1 MKILINWLLFIIVIA
16 TNALANILPINGYNT
31 GQISAFY
38 PNYFVPAGFT
48 FSIWGIIYLFL
59 LNYCISYTYF
69 TIKQRQFPEI
79 IKYLDAITP
88 YFWVTCILNAGW
100 ILAWH
105 YLQVGISVVIM
116 LTFLIALIQIFV
128 IMQKQLVTLKPLYQF
143 LIKTPFSVYL
153 GWISVATIANITA
166 YLVHLKWSGFGID
179 PIYWTILM
187 IAIAIVLGI
196 FFIVYF
202 KNIAHPLVL
211 VWALWGIKAAQGPK
225 SELINQLTVVGILVL
240 VSLVIRITIRK
251 IIAQKK

>member
-1 MKILINWLLFIIVIA
+1 MKIIINWVLFIIVIA

-59 LNYCISYTYF
+59 LNYSISYTYF
-69 TIKQRQFPEI
+69 TIKQRQFPHI
-79 IKYLDAITP
+79 KKYLDAITP
-88 YFWVTCILNAGW
+88 YYWFTCILNAGW

-105 YLQVGISVVIM
+105 YLQVGVSVLIM
-116 LTFLIALIQIFV
+116 LAFLVSLIKVFM
-128 IMQKQLVTLKPLYQF
+128 IMQQEALTIKPLYQF
-143 LIKTPFSVYL
+143 LIKTPFSIYL

-166 YLVHLKWSGFGID
+166 LLVHLKWNGFVID

-187 IAIAIVLGI
+187 ISIAIILGI
-196 FFIVYF
+196 YFIVFF

-225 SELINQLTVVGILVL
+225 SQLINQLTVIGILVL
-240 VSLVIRITIRK
+240 AFLISREIIRK
-251 IIAQKK
+251 ILVR

>member
-1 MKILINWLLFIIVIA
+1 MKLLINWFLFMMVIA

-59 LNYCISYTYF
+59 LNYSISYTYF

-79 IKYLDAITP
+79 KKYLDAITP
-88 YFWVTCILNAGW
+88 YYWVTCILNAGW

-105 YLQVGISVVIM
+105 YLQVGISVLIM
-116 LTFLIALIQIFV
+116 LIFLISLIQIFV
-128 IMQKQLVTLKPLYQF
+128 IMQKQVLTIKPLYQF

-166 YLVHLKWSGFGID
+166 LLVHLKWNGFGID
-179 PIYWTILM
+179 PIYWTLTLIS
-187 IAIAIVLGI
+187 IAILLSVY
-196 FFIVYF
+196 FIIQF
-202 KNIAHPLVL
+202 KNIAYPLVV

-225 SELINQLTVVGILVL
+225 SVLINQITVLGILLIAAL
-240 VSLVIRITIRK
+240 VSSTAI
-251 IIAQKK
+251 KKVMTR

>member
-1 MKILINWLLFIIVIA
+1 MKILNNWFLFMMVIA
-16 TNALANILPINGYNT
+16 INALANILPINGYNT

-59 LNYCISYTYF
+59 LNYSISYTYF

-79 IKYLDAITP
+79 KKYLDAITP
-88 YFWVTCILNAGW
+88 YYWVTCILNAGW

-105 YLQVGISVVIM
+105 YLQVGISVLIM
-116 LTFLIALIQIFV
+116 LIFLVSLIQIFV
-128 IMQKQLVTLKPLYQF
+128 IMQKQVLTIKPLYQF

-166 YLVHLKWSGFGID
+166 LLVHLKWNGFGID
-179 PIYWTILM
+179 PIYWTLTLIS
-187 IAIAIVLGI
+187 IAILLSIY
-196 FFIVYF
+196 FIIQF
-202 KNIAHPLVL
+202 KNIAYPLVV

-225 SELINQLTVVGILVL
+225 SELINLLTVLGILLIAAL
-240 VSLVIRITIRK
+240 VSSTAIKKVSRK
-251 IIAQKK
+251 

>member
-1 MKILINWLLFIIVIA
+1 MMVIA

-59 LNYCISYTYF
+59 LNYSISYTYF

-79 IKYLDAITP
+79 KKYLDAITP
-88 YFWVTCILNAGW
+88 YYWVTCILNAGW

-105 YLQVGISVVIM
+105 YLQVGISVLIM
-116 LTFLIALIQIFV
+116 LIFLVSLIQIFV
-128 IMQKQLVTLKPLYQF
+128 IMQKQVLTIKPLYQF

-166 YLVHLKWSGFGID
+166 LLVHLKWNGFGID
-179 PIYWTILM
+179 PIYWTLTLIS
-187 IAIAIVLGI
+187 IAILLSVY
-196 FFIVYF
+196 FIIQF
-202 KNIAHPLVL
+202 KNIAYPLVV

-225 SELINQLTVVGILVL
+225 SVLINQITVLGILLIAAL
-240 VSLVIRITIRK
+240 VSSTAI
-251 IIAQKK
+251 KKVLTR

>member
-1 MKILINWLLFIIVIA
+1 MKIIFNWVLFILVIA

-59 LNYCISYTYF
+59 LNYSISYTYF
-69 TIKQRQFPEI
+69 TIKQRQFSDI
-79 IKYLDAITP
+79 KKYLDAITP
-88 YFWVTCILNAGW
+88 YYWFTCVLNAGW

-105 YLQVGISVVIM
+105 YLQVAVSVLIM
-116 LTFLIALIQIFV
+116 LSFLVSLIKVFM
-128 IMQKQLVTLKPLYQF
+128 IMQQEALTIKPLYQF
-143 LIKTPFSVYL
+143 LIKTPFSIYL

-166 YLVHLKWSGFGID
+166 FLVHLKWSGFGID
-179 PIYWTILM
+179 PIYWTIIM
-187 IAIAIVLGI
+187 ISIAIILGIYFIVL
-196 FFIVYF
+196 F

-240 VSLVIRITIRK
+240 AFLISRELIKKILVR
-251 IIAQKK
+251 

>member
-1 MKILINWLLFIIVIA
+1 MKILINWFLFMIVIT

-59 LNYCISYTYF
+59 LNYSISYTYF

-79 IKYLDAITP
+79 KKYLDAITP
-88 YFWVTCILNAGW
+88 YYWVTCILNAGW

-105 YLQVGISVVIM
+105 YLQVGISVLIM
-116 LTFLIALIQIFV
+116 LAFLYCLISVFI
-128 IMQKQLVTLKPLYQF
+128 IMQRYTSGIKPLHQF

-166 YLVHLKWSGFGID
+166 LLVHLKWNGFGID

-187 IAIAIVLGI
+187 IAIAIALGI
-196 FFIVYF
+196 YFIFYF

-240 VSLVIRITIRK
+240 AFLISRDIIRK
-251 IIAQKK
+251 ILVR

>member
-1 MKILINWLLFIIVIA
+1 MMVIA

-59 LNYCISYTYF
+59 LNYSISYTYF

-79 IKYLDAITP
+79 KKYLDAITP
-88 YFWVTCILNAGW
+88 YYWVTCILNAGW

-105 YLQVGISVVIM
+105 YLQVGISVLIM
-116 LTFLIALIQIFV
+116 LIFLVSLIQIFV
-128 IMQKQLVTLKPLYQF
+128 IMQKQVLTIKPLYQF

-166 YLVHLKWSGFGID
+166 LLVHLKWNGFGID
-179 PIYWTILM
+179 PIYWTLTLIS
-187 IAIAIVLGI
+187 IAILFSIY
-196 FFIVYF
+196 FIIQF
-202 KNIAHPLVL
+202 KNIAYPLVV

-225 SELINQLTVVGILVL
+225 SELINLLTVLGILLIAAL
-240 VSLVIRITIRK
+240 VSSTAIKKVSRK
-251 IIAQKK
+251 